1 MTRQTDKMMI
11 NRKENKLLNIRMQL
25 IGLSIDRVK

>member
-11 NRKENKLLNIRMQL
+11 NRKENKLLNIRTQL